1 MSLLNGNFY
10 NSKGGIKNTI
20 DPKLIISGF
29 DNGIGSTCLN
39 DSWRNEYA
47 YKEEGTVQ
55 KESLDNRI
63 EKKLSETIK
72 SKNKK
77 ETLVENVLKKLLKDK
92 L

>member
-1 MSLLNGNFY
+1 MY
-10 NSKGGIKNTI
+10 QY
-20 DPKLIISGF
+20 P
-29 DNGIGSTCLN
+29 
-39 DSWRNEYA
+39 
-47 YKEEGTVQ
+47 EEGTVQ